1 MVRPVEFESTTTGL
15 KGRCSTVELRTHWEQ
30 VMDLNHRSSRYE
42 RDEIDLFSN
51 PQNLKNVDNLP
62 YFHRLSRGTLQK
74 LQTALN
80 ILLHPKNAITL
91 PCFHPLSRGHFDFRQ
106 IFYMIENERTNS
118 KIKI

>member
-51 PQNLKNVDNLP
+51 LLEVLWSNFWKSQAREKFFLK
-62 YFHRLSRGTLQK
+62 
-74 LQTALN
+74 
-80 ILLHPKNAITL
+80 
-91 PCFHPLSRGHFDFRQ
+91 
-106 IFYMIENERTNS
+106 
-118 KIKI
+118 

>member
-51 PQNLKNVDNLP
+51 LLK
-62 YFHRLSRGTLQK
+62 TLWMGFQESQAPLK
-74 LQTALN
+74 IFLKWSLHSDLN
-80 ILLHPKNAITL
+80 
-91 PCFHPLSRGHFDFRQ
+91 
-106 IFYMIENERTNS
+106 
-118 KIKI
+118 